1 MQVRNDVANIRLGP
15 SQSSEFYT
23 GVYPCGGQRQ
33 HVEYYDCVRG
43 KFAFWLRLKR
53 VGYVIVLIDECSLL
67 PTTKTGGLLSDVFLH
82 LIPHAFMG
90 ESQAPGVHF
99 LIVEEKRNILI
110 G

>member
-1 MQVRNDVANIRLGP
+1 M
-15 SQSSEFYT
+15 
-23 GVYPCGGQRQ
+23 
-33 HVEYYDCVRG
+33 
-43 KFAFWLRLKR
+43 
-53 VGYVIVLIDECSLL
+53 VLISECFFTS
-67 PTTKTGGLLSDVFLH
+67 PSKTGGLLSDVFLH